1 MRKLILVLGA
11 AALVSTS
18 PALARKRPEVSGLA
32 LQQIQARDF
41 EAPKDVTF
49 PSVMTVLQDSGYRIA
64 DADKDTGLI
73 TGSASTKSNTTWV
86 PFIGF
91 GKSKK
96 TPVVSA
102 FIEDR
107 GTGSRIRLNFVLAKT
122 KSGMYGMSSSDEEPI
137 TDALAYKNAF
147 EKIEKEIFIR
157 QSLNAPKPAVAVAA
171 AAPAPIATPTA
182 AAEAAPAAVPA
193 ATPIDLGDGIRLI
206 PAQTPSGYCIQA
218 PSGYVGTGSQSRPSV
233 STERPLCG

>member
-11 AALVSTS
+11 AALVSAS
-18 PALARKRPEVSGLA
+18 PALARKRPEISGLA

-41 EAPKDVTF
+41 EAPKEVTF

-64 DADKDTGLI
+64 GADKETGLI

-107 GTGSRIRLNFVLAKT
+107 GTGSRIRLNFVMAKT

-157 QSLNAPKPAVAVAA
+157 QSLNAPKPKPIIAA
-171 AAPAPIATPTA
+171 AAPAIPSPAPIEAT
-182 AAEAAPAAVPA
+182 AAPAATPMAMDLGGGVRLVPA
-193 ATPIDLGDGIRLI
+193 K
-206 PAQTPSGYCIQA
+206 TPSGYCIQA
-218 PSGYVGTGSQSRPSV
+218 SSGYVGTGSQSRPAV

>member
-1 MRKLILVLGA
+1 MRKLILAMGA
-11 AALVSTS
+11 AALISTS

-41 EAPKDVTF
+41 EAPKEVTF
-49 PSVMTVLQDSGYRIA
+49 PSVMTVLQDSGYRIS

-157 QSLNAPKPAVAVAA
+157 QALNAPKPPVAVAA
-171 AAPAPIATPTA
+171 AATPAAPTMV
-182 AAEAAPAAVPA
+182 AAEAAPA
-193 ATPIDLGDGIRLI
+193 ATPIDLGDGVRLI

-218 PSGYVGTGSQSRPSV
+218 PSGYVGTGSQSRPAV

>member
-1 MRKLILVLGA
+1 MRKLILILGA
-11 AALVSTS
+11 TALVSTS
-18 PALARKRPEVSGLA
+18 PAQAKKKPEISGLE

-41 EAPKDVTF
+41 EASKEVTF

-64 DADKDTGLI
+64 AADKETGLI

-107 GTGSRIRLNFVLAKT
+107 GTGSRIRLNFVMAKT

-157 QSLNAPKPAVAVAA
+157 QSLNAPKPAAAVAA
-171 AAPAPIATPTA
+171 PVAATLPVV
-182 AAEAAPAAVPA
+182 AAETALSATPA
-193 ATPIDLGDGIRLI
+193 ATPMDLGDGVRLM
-206 PAQTPSGYCIQA
+206 PAQTPSGYCIKA
-218 PSGYVGTGSQSRPSV
+218 PAGYIGTGSQTRPAV
-233 STERPLCG
+233 STERPLCN